1 MNDDHLKNVVEYI
14 ANNTKTW
21 LELLGYPHYNE
32 TVVGKDIV
40 RETGIDEKNFTI
52 EYKVLWSFE
61 SNSQA
66 KQSLIS
72 WYNEWENFCNN
83 KENYK

>member
-1 MNDDHLKNVVEYI
+1 MNDDHVKIVVEHI

-21 LELLGYPHYNE
+21 LQLLGFPEYNE

-72 WYNEWENFCNN
+72 WHNEWENFCNN